1 MKDKKYVLI
10 AGCRYFNDYKIAKKY
25 IDYYISNIREKY
37 KITIISGGALGADS
51 LGELYARENRFKIKR
66 FLPDWEKYG
75 RSAGPRRKKLMV
87 ETADYVICFW
97 DGKSPGTRSTVNY
110 TKSAGKPLRIKY
122 I

>member
-10 AGCRYFNDYKIAKKY
+10 AGCRDFNDYKIAKKC

-51 LGELYARENRFKIKR
+51 LGERYARENRFKIKR

-75 RSAGPRRKKLMV
+75 RSAGPRRNKLMV
-87 ETADYVICFW
+87 GAADYVICFW

>member
-51 LGELYARENRFKIKR
+51 LGERYARENRFKIKR

-75 RSAGPRRKKLMV
+75 RSAGPRRNKLMV

-97 DGKSPGTRSTVNY
+97 DGKSPSTRSTVNY

>member
-10 AGCRYFNDYKIAKKY
+10 AGCRDFNDYKIAKKY

-51 LGELYARENRFKIKR
+51 LGERYARENRVKIKR

-75 RSAGPRRKKLMV
+75 RSAGPRRNKLMV

>member
-10 AGCRYFNDYKIAKKY
+10 AGCRDFNDYKIAKKY

-51 LGELYARENRFKIKR
+51 LGERYARENRFKIKR

-75 RSAGPRRKKLMV
+75 RSAGPRRNKLMV

-97 DGKSPGTRSTVNY
+97 DGKSPGTCSTVNY

>member
-51 LGELYARENRFKIKR
+51 LGERYARENRFKIKR

-75 RSAGPRRKKLMV
+75 RSAGPRRNKLMV

-97 DGKSPGTRSTVNY
+97 DGKSTGTRSTVNY

>member
-51 LGELYARENRFKIKR
+51 LGERYARENRFKIKR

-75 RSAGPRRKKLMV
+75 RSAGPRRNKLMV

-110 TKSAGKPLRIKY
+110 TKAAGKPLRIKY

>member
-10 AGCRYFNDYKIAKKY
+10 AGCRDFNDYKIAKKC

-51 LGELYARENRFKIKR
+51 LGERYARENRFKIKR

-75 RSAGPRRKKLMV
+75 RSAGPRRNKLMV